1 MINNYPIVNIYEKE
15 SLKSKLSSQLI
26 YGERFQILNKKKGW
40 LKIKT
45 SYDKYTGFI
54 KRRKFIKDI
63 KITHKISSLFARIY
77 SKPKNKYILSTKLPF
92 CSLISVTEKKKEFYK
107 FENYWIKKKDVV
119 PISYKQPTFR
129 NITIFRNIPYKW
141 GGKTYKGIDCSAL
154 VQIFFKFNNQYCPR
168 DTKDQIKY
176 FKKPINISK
185 NAIIFWK
192 GHVAVCLS
200 KTRLIHA
207 YGPKKKVL
215 FMNVKKTLKLIKKT
229 AKLDVIGIR

>member
-26 YGERFQILNKKKGW
+26 YGEKFQILNKKKGW

-54 KRRKFIKDI
+54 KRRKFIKNI

-107 FENYWIKKKDVV
+107 FEKYWIKKKDVV
-119 PISYKQPTFR
+119 PVSYKQQTFK
-129 NITIFRNIPYKW
+129 NIIIFKDIPYKW

-176 FKKPINISK
+176 FKKPRNIRK

-200 KTRLIHA
+200 KTLLIHA

-229 AKLDVIGIR
+229 AKLNVIGIR